1 MGKRIIVYCDE
12 SAKKGKHFSNFY
24 GASILM
30 SEHLDEI
37 QNRLNKITIKNGMN
51 DEIKWNNISVGNADR
66 YLNFVDE
73 IFDLIEEG
81 RMRMRIMFTHNYIR
95 PLGLTKEHRRD
106 AYFILYYQFLKHGL
120 GLRYY
125 NKQSGERD
133 LEIICDQFPTTG
145 DQVINFKRHII
156 EHNERAFARSG
167 IKLKPQLIGEAKSHA
182 HIILQA
188 TDVVLG
194 SMNFRLNDLHKAKPP
209 GKFRR
214 GKKTIAKEKVYK
226 KISSRIR
233 KMYPHFNIGI
243 STGHRN
249 DISNRWNDP
258 YRHWCF
264 EPVNSVRDDSAVKR

>member
-24 GASILM
+24 GATILM
-30 SEHLDEI
+30 SEHLYEI
-37 QNRLNKITIKNGMN
+37 QKRLNDITYDMGLN
-51 DEIKWNNISVGNADR
+51 DEIKWNNISVGNSDR
-66 YLNFVDE
+66 YLQFVDE
-73 IFDLIEEG
+73 VFDLIEEG
-81 RMRMRIMFTHNYIR
+81 RMRMRIMFTHNYMR

-125 NKQSGERD
+125 NRQSGDRE

-145 DQVINFKRHII
+145 NQVENFKRHIV
-156 EHNERAFARSG
+156 EHNERALGRAG
-167 IKLKPQLIGEAKSHA
+167 ITIKPQLIGEAKSHA

-188 TDVVLG
+188 TDVILG
-194 SMNFRLNDLHKAKPP
+194 SMNFRLNDLHKAKPL

-214 GKKTIAKEKVYK
+214 GKKTVVKEKVFR

-233 KMYPHFNIGI
+233 KIYPNFNIGI
-243 STGHRN
+243 STGHRG
-249 DISNRWNDP
+249 DIANRWNDP

-264 EPVNSVRDDSAVKR
+264 EPANSVRDDSAVKE